1 MTKIF
6 VLIGT
11 AIAGFLTVAGII
23 SKRAEAKGYKK
34 LSDDE
39 IDSNNKE
46 IEELE
51 VKKKTQVEKKTTAKQ
66 NVATA
71 KKKVNELEAKKK
83 APVKRKAPA
92 KKNLKSDIVS
102 KTKRPSK
109 KTTK

>member
-51 VKKKTQVEKKTTAKQ
+51 TKKEAVKKTKTTAKKT
-66 NVATA
+66 VAT
-71 KKKVNELEAKKK
+71 KKQKVNNLEAKKK
-83 APVKRKAPA
+83 APIKRKAPA
-92 KKNLKSDIVS
+92 KKNLKGDIVA
-102 KTKRPSK
+102 KTARKPKAVK
-109 KTTK
+109 K

>member
-51 VKKKTQVEKKTTAKQ
+51 TKKQAVKKTKTTAKTQ
-66 NVATA
+66 VAKS
-71 KKKVNELEAKKK
+71 KKTVAELEAKKK
-83 APVKRKAPA
+83 APVKRKAPV
-92 KKNLKSDIVS
+92 KKNLKSDIVA
-102 KTKRPSK
+102 KTARKPRAVK
-109 KTTK
+109 K